1 MSTNRAFGSVAIRCR
16 CDGRRSERRF
26 LPCARSRSRAFLQ
39 TPVIVWN
46 RFEPLI
52 DESRNNLIEVRAC
65 VGEKGRVFIV
75 STRKTSG
82 KADSGEAVQ
91 CGAKTKTAR
100 EPASLTSQGVSRMAS
115 RPPEDAALITVGFSV
130 GVVSINRLHF
140 ILWSFGRAGD

>member
-1 MSTNRAFGSVAIRCR
+1 MYKVFWRCNGGDYYSGRNCPFDGWSRPELQRLFDVVA
-16 CDGRRSERRF
+16 EMNKN
-26 LPCARSRSRAFLQ
+26 A
-39 TPVIVWN
+39 
-46 RFEPLI
+46 EPISISAL
-52 DESRNNLIEVRAC
+52 R
-65 VGEKGRVFIV
+65 GKGFDTDV